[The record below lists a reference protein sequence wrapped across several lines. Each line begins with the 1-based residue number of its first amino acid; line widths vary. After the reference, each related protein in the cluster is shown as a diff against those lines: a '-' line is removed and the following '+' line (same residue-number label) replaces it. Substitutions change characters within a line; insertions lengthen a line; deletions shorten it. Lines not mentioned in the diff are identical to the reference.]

1 MLHKPV
7 VLPDDV
13 DFKSIPALLCTEPFK
28 FDKPS
33 KWGMFGKL
41 HNIESIPNAIELFC
55 ANAKPDE
62 EYILRCY
69 YAPTNTSLHCF
80 AIKQCKIAD
89 PCIGEWYDLM
99 SDGFAKVGVT
109 KILAGYRVVPKKR
122 KPPKPAP
129 VTAKPASLDDL
140 VSDLG
145 ALSVV

>member
-1 MLHKPV
+1 MGDADLH
-7 VLPDDV
+7 
-13 DFKSIPALLCTEPFK
+13 DFETYPG
-28 FDKPS
+28 D
-33 KWGMFGKL
+33 G
-41 HNIESIPNAIELFC
+41 IELFC